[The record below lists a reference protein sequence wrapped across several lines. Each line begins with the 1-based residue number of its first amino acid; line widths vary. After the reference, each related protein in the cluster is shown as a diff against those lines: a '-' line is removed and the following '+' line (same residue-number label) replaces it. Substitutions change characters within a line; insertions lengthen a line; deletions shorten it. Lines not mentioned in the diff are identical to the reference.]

1 MTMRVYNVANFEC
14 TSVLEGHEG
23 EISKAVFNPQGTKIL
38 SASFDHTARLWDVES
53 GKELQVLEGH
63 ED

>member
-1 MTMRVYNVANFEC
+1 MSMRVYNVANFTC
-14 TSVLEGHEG
+14 TNVLEGHEG

-53 GKELQVLEGH
+53 G
-63 ED
+63 

>member
-1 MTMRVYNVANFEC
+1 MRVYNVANFEC

>member
-63 ED
+63 

>member
-1 MTMRVYNVANFEC
+1 MRVYNVANFEC

-63 ED
+63 